1 MRRRIYL
8 LPRPGIDAR
17 ISDHEENAMSHPRAS
32 KASARPVAV
41 GWAVLARREN
51 LLPGAVLLLLTAAS
65 WAYTVQQGR
74 AMDEMGMAGQMDSRI
89 VFFLVAWA
97 VMMVAMMLPA
107 ALPLMLLYRA
117 AIRERA
123 GRPGAWPG
131 MAALLTGYVVLWTA
145 AGLPVYAYQ
154 RIIDHMGEAVAIAPG
169 LLLIAGGVYQFTRL
183 KRSCHTRC
191 SNPLF
196 FLMQHWRPG
205 ASGALRLGVLHAA
218 DCIGCCAGLMVAL
231 VALGAMNMA
240 WMLTAAV
247 IIFIEKTLPGAHRV
261 APPLGAAL
269 IAGGLA
275 MLAMPWLGSVP

>member
-1 MRRRIYL
+1 MAPL
-8 LPRPGIDAR
+8 
-17 ISDHEENAMSHPRAS
+17 RAS
-32 KASARPVAV
+32 EASSRPVAI
-41 GWAVLARREN
+41 GWAVLAKREN
-51 LLPGAVLLLLTAAS
+51 LLAGVVLLLLTAAS

-89 VFFLVAWA
+89 VFFLMAWA
-97 VMMVAMMLPA
+97 VMMVAMMFPA

-117 AIRERA
+117 ATRERT
-123 GRPGAWPG
+123 GSPGAWPG
-131 MAALLTGYVVLWTA
+131 MAALLTGYVALWTA

-154 RIIDHMGEAVAIAPG
+154 WIMDHVSEGAAIAPG

-196 FLMQHWRPG
+196 FLLRHWRPG
-205 ASGALRLGVLHAA
+205 AWGALRLGVLHAV

-247 IIFIEKTLPGAHRV
+247 IIFIEKTLPGGHRV
-261 APPLGAAL
+261 ARPLGTAL
-269 IAGGLA
+269 IAGGLT
-275 MLAMPWLGSVP
+275 MLAMPWFGSAP

>member
-1 MRRRIYL
+1 M
-8 LPRPGIDAR
+8 GIDG
-17 ISDHEENAMSHPRAS
+17 HPEENTMAPLRAS
-32 KASARPVAV
+32 EASSRPVAV
-41 GWAVLARREN
+41 GWAVLAKREN
-51 LLPGAVLLLLTAAS
+51 LLAGAVLLLLTAAS

-89 VFFLVAWA
+89 VFFLMAWA
-97 VMMVAMMLPA
+97 VMMVAMMFPA

-117 AIRERA
+117 ATRERT

-131 MAALLTGYVVLWTA
+131 MAALLTGYVALWTA

-154 RIIDHMGEAVAIAPG
+154 WIMDHVSEGAAIAPG

-196 FLMQHWRPG
+196 FLMRHWRPG
-205 ASGALRLGVLHAA
+205 AWGALRLGVLHAV

-247 IIFIEKTLPGAHRV
+247 IIFIEKTLPGGHRV
-261 APPLGAAL
+261 ARPLGTAL
-269 IAGGLA
+269 IAGGFA

>member
-1 MRRRIYL
+1 
-8 LPRPGIDAR
+8 
-17 ISDHEENAMSHPRAS
+17 MSYPRAS
-32 KASARPVAV
+32 EPPVRPPAV
-41 GWAVLARREN
+41 GWAALAKRKN

-65 WAYTVQQGR
+65 WAYTVRQGR

-89 VFFLVAWA
+89 VFFFVAWA

-117 AIRERA
+117 ASRERT
-123 GRPGAWPG
+123 GRSGAWPG
-131 MAALLTGYVVLWTA
+131 MAALLTGYLVLWTV

-154 RIIDHMGEAVAIAPG
+154 WSVDHLGAGVVIAPG

-183 KRSCHTRC
+183 KRGCHTRC
-191 SNPLF
+191 SSPLF
-196 FLMQHWRPG
+196 FLMRHWRPG
-205 ASGALRLGVLHAA
+205 AHGALRLGVLHAA

-247 IIFIEKTLPGAHRV
+247 IIFVEKTLPGGHRV

-275 MLAMPWLGSVP
+275 MLAMPWLGSSA